1 MRVSTTDLTTSPHP
15 DHRLP
20 LAGSARAAAGLAPD
34 TGGRRDQDRPRRS
47 GLPHAPYALN
57 APNAPNAPRLH
68 RMRQATRTVLAALL
82 AWSGEKYGIDPVYLG
97 VLLLASFQL
106 GMQRLLGR

>member
-1 MRVSTTDLTTSPHP
+1 MRVSTTELTTSPHP

-20 LAGSARAAAGLAPD
+20 LAGSTRAAAGLAPE
-34 TGGRRDQDRPRRS
+34 TGGRRDQARSRRS
-47 GLPHAPYALN
+47 GLPHAPKLQ
-57 APNAPNAPRLH
+57 RI
-68 RMRQATRTVLAALL
+68 RQASRTFLAALL
-82 AWSGEKYGIDPVYLG
+82 AWSGEKYGVDPAYLG

>member
-1 MRVSTTDLTTSPHP
+1 MRVSTTELTTSPHP

-20 LAGSARAAAGLAPD
+20 LAGSTRAAAGLAPV
-34 TGGRRDQDRPRRS
+34 TGGRRDQARSRRS
-47 GLPHAPYALN
+47 GLPHAPKLYRI
-57 APNAPNAPRLH
+57 PKLH
-68 RMRQATRTVLAALL
+68 RIRHATRSLLTALL

-106 GMQRLLGR
+106 GMQRVLGR

>member
-1 MRVSTTDLTTSPHP
+1 MRVSTAELTTSPHP

-20 LAGSARAAAGLAPD
+20 LAGSARAAAGLAPEP
-34 TGGRRDQDRPRRS
+34 GGRRDQARSRRS
-47 GLPHAPYALN
+47 GLPHAPNSPKASK
-57 APNAPNAPRLH
+57 LH
-68 RMRQATRTVLAALL
+68 RALKLHRIRQATRTLLTALL

>member
-1 MRVSTTDLTTSPHP
+1 MRVSTAGFSTSPHP

-34 TGGRRDQDRPRRS
+34 TGGRRDQARSRRS
-47 GLPHAPYALN
+47 GLPHAPK
-57 APNAPNAPRLH
+57 LH
-68 RMRQATRTVLAALL
+68 RIRQASRTFLMALL
-82 AWSGEKYGIDPVYLG
+82 AWSGEKYGIDPAYLG